1 MHLTISIK
9 MAFCY
14 KELRA
19 RGNYHLRSEGLSS
32 IVNIWEKQLINNTSV
47 TCNVVSNV
55 LSAYHSLFDKK
66 SHSIEDIHQSHNC
79 ILFSS
84 RHWLFISLFMIG
96 VLLFLDCITPW
107 PLLFALWEQ
116 RFVCLYICLFLSSF
130 IFSVHYLWHLKLEWC
145 LEHSGCLAK
154 VLHKLITDDK

>member
-1 MHLTISIK
+1 MHSTISIK

-96 VLLFLDCITPW
+96 VLLFLDCITPCTSTIC
-107 PLLFALWEQ
+107 PLRAE
-116 RFVCLYICLFLSSF
+116 VCM
-130 IFSVHYLWHLKLEWC
+130 SVHMFVFEFIYFFSSL
-145 LEHSGCLAK
+145 SLASK
-154 VLHKLITDDK
+154 TRMVPRTFWVLSKGVA